1 MHQGGHSVA
10 KAAKA
15 VKKHDFEGKDVKA
28 VNLHILSTIWLQK
41 LHYTFCK
48 TPNIYFFQHIGKN
61 NFT

>member
-48 TPNIYFFQHIGKN
+48 TPNIYFF
-61 NFT
+61 